1 MHSPNICCMLVIFT
15 IFSFKWTSK
24 LCFTH
29 SADSQKKKKFH
40 VLNMH
45 HVLNKHPLKRY
56 HKLINAPCAKS
67 KHGSTF
73 IAVMKVQL
81 SSLFSNRAKEVYRR
95 KSLGV
100 MDLVQE
106 RKIKNPRSTRYP
118 TQGIQFLRNYLHQ
131 QETPAKIMRY
141 LLVRWRKPR
150 WIPPVSNRYAVI
162 LKLVALVH
170 GWIL

>member
-1 MHSPNICCMLVIFT
+1 MLVIFT

-29 SADSQKKKKFH
+29 SAGSQKKKFH

-81 SSLFSNRAKEVYRR
+81 SSLFSNRAKEVYPR

-141 LLVRWRKPR
+141 LLVRWRKLR
-150 WIPPVSNRYAVI
+150 WIPPVRNRYAVI

-170 GWIL
+170 G